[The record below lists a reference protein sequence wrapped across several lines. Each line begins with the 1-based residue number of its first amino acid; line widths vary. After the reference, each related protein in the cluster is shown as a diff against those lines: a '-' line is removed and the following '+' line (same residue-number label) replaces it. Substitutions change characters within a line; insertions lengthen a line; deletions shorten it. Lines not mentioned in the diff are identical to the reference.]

1 MVFYL
6 ILCMKWTLF
15 LFRIALITNVCFLIT
30 VVLRWIDI
38 AFIPAAIMSTLVIAG
53 WVLAPIVNATLL
65 VLSFFSP
72 KPALAVLSKTHQLIY
87 ILFLL
92 IELLFINKIL

>member
-15 LFRIALITNVCFLIT
+15 LFRIALITNVCFVIT
-30 VVLRWIDI
+30 VLVRWIDI
-38 AFIPAAIMSTLVIAG
+38 SSIPATIMSTLVIAG
-53 WVLAPIVNATLL
+53 WVLAPIVNT
-65 VLSFFSP
+65 VMIVIGIFSA
-72 KPALAVLSKTHQLIY
+72 KPSAVVFTKKYQLIY

>member
-15 LFRIALITNVCFLIT
+15 LFRIAILTNACFLVT
-30 VVLRWIDI
+30 VVLRWINI
-38 AFIPAAIMSTLVIAG
+38 AMIPAAFMSTLVIAG
-53 WVLAPIVNATLL
+53 WVLAPLVNSALVFLTIVM
-65 VLSFFSP
+65 P
-72 KPALAVLSKTHQLIY
+72 KPRPPVLSKPYPLIY
-87 ILFLL
+87 IFFLL

>member
-15 LFRIALITNVCFLIT
+15 LFRIALITNACFLIT

-38 AFIPAAIMSTLVIAG
+38 AMIPATFMSTLVIAG
-53 WVLAPIVNATLL
+53 WVLAPIVNSTMV
-65 VLSFFSP
+65 VLAIFSA
-72 KPALAVLSKTHQLIY
+72 KPTPTVLSKKYQLIY

-92 IELLFINKIL
+92 IELLFINKIV

>member
-15 LFRIALITNVCFLIT
+15 LFRLALITNACFLLTI
-30 VVLRWIDI
+30 VLRWVDI
-38 AFIPAAIMSTLVIAG
+38 SVIPATIMSTLVISG
-53 WVLAPIVNATLL
+53 WVLAPIVNVGLIII
-65 VLSFFSP
+65 SIFSP
-72 KPALAVLSKTHQLIY
+72 KPKPAIVTTRYQLIY

>member
-15 LFRIALITNVCFLIT
+15 LFRIALITNACFLIS

-38 AFIPAAIMSTLVIAG
+38 TFIPANIMSTLVIAG
-53 WVLAPIVNATLL
+53 WVLAPIVNVTLL

-72 KPALAVLSKTHQLIY
+72 KPTPAVLSKTHQLIY

>member
-15 LFRIALITNVCFLIT
+15 LFRIALITNACFILT

-38 AFIPAAIMSTLVIAG
+38 SIIPLTIMSTLVIAG
-53 WVLAPIVNATLL
+53 WVLAPVVNTTLL
-65 VLSFFSP
+65 VLAIFSP
-72 KPALAVLSKTHQLIY
+72 KPTPAVLTKAYQLIY